1 MRHLANDDASRAA
14 ERTLYRNEARLRGIL
29 ETSDAAFASIDA
41 EGLILDWNGK
51 ADEDAEGN
59 NLGERPISI
68 EAVQNKPKDLPRNG
82 RREHTKCS
90 PVLPMRSRYC

>member
-1 MRHLANDDASRAA
+1 MKDLKRASWLGRHIG
-14 ERTLYRNEARLRGIL
+14 RTAKDRRDNFVGAKLGKFLVQKPEW
-29 ETSDAAFASIDA
+29 
-41 EGLILDWNGK
+41 DWNGK
-51 ADEDAEGN
+51 ADEDAERN